1 MPTLPL
7 KFPNPIAAWEC
18 SAADSESENRGF
30 EGPIDGEQPS
40 QRSSAVDLI
49 ESNLERKVMFEP
61 IQFQSE
67 GATPRFQGPGI
78 RTRSVSP
85 KAVVSAAKDAGISAA
100 MLGPNVFSTGLP

>member
-1 MPTLPL
+1 
-7 KFPNPIAAWEC
+7 
-18 SAADSESENRGF
+18 
-30 EGPIDGEQPS
+30 
-40 QRSSAVDLI
+40 
-49 ESNLERKVMFEP
+49 MFEP

-100 MLGPNVFSTGLP
+100 MLGPNVFSAGLP